1 MIARTATSRWIT
13 YAALAAIVLVA
24 VLASLQW
31 VQVNVVLVGRDSAGH
46 LEQSV
51 NTAKALGQMTPQGVF
66 EAITLD
72 DYRPP
77 ALYLLTQPFYWLF
90 GRSMDAAQLTNIVM
104 LALILLLAF
113 VLARRTLGDG
123 GALFAALLLSLLPM
137 MAAMTR
143 LYYMENV
150 LTAALLLALWALF
163 RSEGFTVRGWSLLA
177 GAAMGIALLDKWTAP
192 IYLLAPT
199 LYMLWRT
206 EFWTAQRLALRT
218 PRLDWRRGLIVLVLA
233 GMLAWLWFWIGQGF
247 ILDQEMPLGSW
258 LGILWTIVFGL
269 LLYSL
274 TSRPSQVTNFWTA
287 VLLALALASLWYFPR
302 IDFLDRL
309 GDVAFGTDRGT
320 QEAWNLLRL
329 SNYTPYFGYWL
340 THHMG
345 PLATLLILPIA
356 LVGWLLRL
364 RRRRSAQIEIV
375 ADWLMVATSFVI
387 LLLLAQSNPRN
398 LVPLLPVVAILL
410 TESLRAYAR
419 PLATGFGVVWIL
431 VLLLQWSIYTFDGMA
446 WVYDRAPQ
454 LWVHGDYMAWPATG
468 PSDPGY
474 WIHPDILATI
484 GNTDGEADSLGILV
498 DTWEIHRGSV
508 QISGS
513 ARRSEPDSQCADRR
527 RQPRLERPAHQ
538 SLDLAQG
545 W

>member
-1 MIARTATSRWIT
+1 MTTRVTTPRWIT

-24 VLASLQW
+24 VWASLQW

-51 NTAKALGQMTPQGVF
+51 NTAKALAQRTPQGIF
-66 EAITLD
+66 AAITLD

-104 LALILLLAF
+104 LAAILVLTF

-123 GALFAALLLSLLPM
+123 AALFAVLLLSLLPM

-150 LTAALLLALWALF
+150 LTAALLLALWALL
-163 RSEGFTVRGWSLLA
+163 RSAGFTVYSWSLLA

-199 LYMLWRT
+199 LYVLWRT
-206 EFWTAQRLALRT
+206 GFWSAQRLALRSL
-218 PRLDWRRGLIVLVLA
+218 RLDWRRGLISLVVA
-233 GMLAWLWFWIGQGF
+233 AILAWFWFWSGREF
-247 ILDQEMPLGSW
+247 VADQEMPLGSW
-258 LGILWTIVFGL
+258 LGILWTILFTC
-269 LLYSL
+269 LLYALMSK
-274 TSRPSQVTNFWTA
+274 RNQVTNFWTA
-287 VLLALALASLWYFPR
+287 LLLALTLASLWYFPR

-320 QEAWNLLRL
+320 QEGWNLLRL

-364 RRRRSAQIEIV
+364 RRHRPAQHGNRR
-375 ADWLMVATSFVI
+375 
-387 LLLLAQSNPRN
+387 LLADGGD
-398 LVPLLPVVAILL
+398 VVRDFAA
-410 TESLRAYAR
+410 TRA
-419 PLATGFGVVWIL
+419 V
-431 VLLLQWSIYTFDGMA
+431 Q
-446 WVYDRAPQ
+446 
-454 LWVHGDYMAWPATG
+454 PA
-468 PSDPGY
+468 
-474 WIHPDILATI
+474 
-484 GNTDGEADSLGILV
+484 
-498 DTWEIHRGSV
+498 
-508 QISGS
+508 QSGS
-513 ARRSEPDSQCADRR
+513 AAADRR
-527 RQPRLERPAHQ
+527 YPAHGEPPRLCAAVGDRLWPRLDSGAAAPVVDLHLRWHGLGLRPRTAIVGPRRLHG
-538 SLDLAQG
+538 LARHG
-545 W
+545 SF